1 MNLPNEIRATFNR
14 NISLG
19 VGVLRVFKDG
29 ILFLSFT
36 QDDLT
41 VIDNYFTINITNLFP
56 DNGNYYI
63 LFDEGLIT
71 SIDNESFSVIDTTT
85 WAFTVTAGE
94 FDSSDFSDE
103 FLID

>member
-41 VIDNYFTINITNLFP
+41 VIDNYFTINTTNLFP
-56 DNGNYYI
+56 DNGNYYV
-63 LFDEGLIT
+63 LFNEGLIT
-71 SIDNESFSVIDTTT
+71 SINGESFSITDPET

-94 FDSSDFSDE
+94 FDSGDFSNE

>member
-14 NISLG
+14 NINLG
-19 VGVLRVFKDG
+19 VGELRVFKDG

-56 DNGNYYI
+56 DNGSYYI
-63 LFDEGLIT
+63 LFSQGLII
-71 SIDNESFSVIDTTT
+71 SIFNESFSISDPDI
-85 WAFTVTAGE
+85 WKFTIEDGE
-94 FDSSDFSDE
+94 YSNSEYSNE
-103 FLID
+103 FLIN

>member
-1 MNLPNEIRATFNR
+1 MNLPNEIKATFNR

-56 DNGNYYI
+56 DNGSYYI
-63 LFDEGLIT
+63 LISEGLIT
-71 SIDNESFSVIDTTT
+71 SINNESFSVTEPET